1 MKKINKYLSIFII
14 SLLSSLARA
23 ETITM
28 PSSLTA
34 DTTAFV
40 LLSSSGTTPSI
51 SGYTATDL
59 LATIVASAGTLIVT
73 TTTGLEQASGYC
85 DYTADNSSEPTN
97 CKLEA
102 SDHPEIGFIGTQAE
116 INAALA
122 TLSFKGDGSTGSP
135 TVILSITPAGNN
147 YNSANGHYYKIV
159 NDDEIS
165 FADAITAAEGS
176 TYNGLSG
183 YLVSIT
189 SEAENNFLNAKVN
202 QNAWIGGSD
211 KASLTSNSHSVTEG
225 TWEWISGPDNGKTFF
240 CQVAISGKANA
251 ADSDCTVA
259 TGYSYNNWRNAEP
272 NDHSSNTTGEED
284 CAHMRS
290 DGEWNDFPCDTT
302 DVDYY
307 IIEYGGTAG
316 ETATTSGLT
325 TLTIS
330 SLEASGST
338 HQAFDDKQLSGIV
351 EAQTESMKRH
361 MYNSTNSI
369 MDRMEQFRRTGDNK
383 GLQLNDFRLAL
394 ADQGVNEHTH
404 AKLAKHYL
412 QKYSKEIA
420 DKRGFDMTENNIEKF
435 ITELPLSKYM
445 KQEFGLKANKWA
457 MWSAGS
463 LSKGGLNFN
472 VGQLGR
478 KNESNGFTVGA
489 DLDWTDNSLL
499 GFALRDETEDVTIS
513 VDGTKFKSDNSTL
526 SFYNTWKAD
535 DKNYIDTFI
544 GFGETKQATT
554 RIVDV
559 ANNTKVTGELKS
571 KQAFGAL
578 KYNFSNKFKLI
589 NLSNYTKVNFGY
601 TMFDGYSETGD
612 SNLKLKFDDRDLKSY
627 SVSVGSLINAN
638 IDLRHSKFIPFL
650 RLDVTEDLTEGSSL
664 KTNYTS
670 SPTNQYTKSISKDF
684 SAIIRA
690 ETGFDWN
697 FNNGWN
703 LSSTLDRIDKDGFG
717 HQNYLKFNAFKS
729 F

>member
-1 MKKINKYLSIFII
+1 MLKIKNYILIFF
-14 SLLSSLARA
+14 LFLFSSKTLA

-34 DTTAFV
+34 NTSSFV
-40 LLSSSGTTPSI
+40 QLSESGVTPSI
-51 SGYTATDL
+51 SGFTATDL
-59 LATIVASAGTLIVT
+59 LATVTASAGTLVVT

-85 DYTADNSSEPTN
+85 DYTSDNSSEPTN

-102 SDHPEIGFIGTQAE
+102 SDHEEIGFIGTQAE
-116 INAALA
+116 INAAIA
-122 TLSFKGDGSTGSP
+122 TLSFKGDGTTGSP
-135 TVILSITPAGNN
+135 TVTLSITPAGSL
-147 YNSANGHYYKIV
+147 YNSANGHYYKVV
-159 NDDEIS
+159 NHGSSITWS
-165 FADAITAAEGS
+165 AAKTAAEAS
-176 TYNGLSG
+176 TLNGLSG
-183 YLVSIT
+183 YLASIT
-189 SEAENNFLNAKVN
+189 SYQENNFIDEKAGV
-202 QNAWIGGSD
+202 NAWLGGTD
-211 KASLTSNSHSVTEG
+211 ADTEG
-225 TWEWISGPDNGKTFF
+225 CWKWSGGPDNGKIFT
-240 CQVAISGKANA
+240 VGNDADNTSSGG
-251 ADSDCTVA
+251 CTVDS
-259 TGYSYNNWRNAEP
+259 GYTVYEKPFGAGEFGWNTNEP
-272 NDHSSNTTGEED
+272 NDAGGED
-284 CAHMRS
+284 RLHIKT
-290 DGEWNDFPCDTT
+290 DGTWNDFANNNSN
-302 DVDYY
+302 VSFYV
-307 IIEYGGTAG
+307 IEYGGIEG
-316 ETATTSGLT
+316 ETATTTGLT

-330 SLEASGST
+330 SIEASGST

-445 KQEFGLKANKWA
+445 KKEFGLKPDKWA

-463 LSKGGLNFN
+463 LSKGGLNFS

-478 KNESNGFTVGA
+478 KNESNGFTIGA

-513 VDGTKFKSDNSTL
+513 GDGTKFKSDNSTL
-526 SFYNTWKAD
+526 SFYNTWKAN
-535 DKNYIDTFI
+535 DKNFIDTFI

-627 SVSVGSLINAN
+627 SVSIGSLINAN
-638 IDLRHSKFIPFL
+638 VDLRHSKFIPFL
-650 RLDVTEDLTEGSSL
+650 RLDITEDLTEGSNL
-664 KTNYTS
+664 KANYTS
-670 SPTNQYTKSISKDF
+670 SSTNQYSQSISKDF

-717 HQNYLKFNAFKS
+717 HQNYLKFNAFKT